1 MESIFE
7 VKCCFDASQKIEI
20 FEINSDITMKK
31 LGILLTLFAFVL
43 VIHANAQDQATG
55 AVITFKE
62 KSVDFGDI
70 VQGAKV
76 EHTFTLTN
84 SGTVPLVISN
94 VAATCGC
101 TIPSWPKEPIAPGKS
116 AEIKVSFNSAGKMGK
131 QNSVVRIYSNASEPI
146 EKVSLISNVLPK
158 TN

>member
-1 MESIFE
+1 
-7 VKCCFDASQKIEI
+7 
-20 FEINSDITMKK
+20 MKK
-31 LGILLTLFAFVL
+31 LGFLLTLFAFAL
-43 VIHANAQDQATG
+43 VFHANAQDQASG
-55 AVITFKE
+55 PVITFKE
-62 KSVDFGDI
+62 TSIDFGDI

-76 EHTFTLTN
+76 EHTFVLTN
-84 SGTVPLVISN
+84 SGTAPLVISN

-101 TIPSWPKEPIAPGKS
+101 TVPSWPKEPVAPGKS
-116 AEIKVSFNSAGKMGK
+116 AEIKVSFNSTGKIGK